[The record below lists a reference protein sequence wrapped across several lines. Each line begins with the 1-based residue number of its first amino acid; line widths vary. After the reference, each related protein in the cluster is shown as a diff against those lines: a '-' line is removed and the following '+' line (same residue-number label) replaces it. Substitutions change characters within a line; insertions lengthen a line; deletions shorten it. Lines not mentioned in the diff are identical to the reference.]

1 MTHLIKPVII
11 YIVHYINL
19 FIQTILIYDVY
30 DSIKDDTLL
39 IPLLYLIYILNC
51 IILCFT
57 NNRII
62 QTYVYITY
70 IFSIYNIYI
79 YITTGY
85 IYVVLWY
92 MVIYNNINIFILK
105 NNELY
110 NINRII
116 VDQTIETIVLSD
128 DDTTSSSSNEDNQT
142 DAYEIPEIP
151 EINIVIDNNT
161 INNTN
166 NNTTNNTNNNIID
179 NNTNNNTNNNI
190 IDNNTNNNTIDNLRK
205 KHIRINDECVICLLN
220 LKKKKT
226 IKTKCDHTF
235 HHTCLLKWLRVDNI
249 CPICRRGTPLK

>member
-19 FIQTILIYDVY
+19 FIQTILIYDIY

-105 NNELY
+105 NN
-110 NINRII
+110 
-116 VDQTIETIVLSD
+116 
-128 DDTTSSSSNEDNQT
+128 
-142 DAYEIPEIP
+142 
-151 EINIVIDNNT
+151 
-161 INNTN
+161 
-166 NNTTNNTNNNIID
+166 
-179 NNTNNNTNNNI
+179 
-190 IDNNTNNNTIDNLRK
+190 
-205 KHIRINDECVICLLN
+205 
-220 LKKKKT
+220 
-226 IKTKCDHTF
+226 
-235 HHTCLLKWLRVDNI
+235 
-249 CPICRRGTPLK
+249 

>member
-1 MTHLIKPVII
+1 
-11 YIVHYINL
+11 
-19 FIQTILIYDVY
+19 
-30 DSIKDDTLL
+30 
-39 IPLLYLIYILNC
+39 
-51 IILCFT
+51 
-57 NNRII
+57 
-62 QTYVYITY
+62 
-70 IFSIYNIYI
+70 
-79 YITTGY
+79 
-85 IYVVLWY
+85 

-151 EINIVIDNNT
+151 EIPEINIVIDNNT
-161 INNTN
+161 N
-166 NNTTNNTNNNIID
+166 NNTNNNIID
-179 NNTNNNTNNNI
+179 NNTNNNTNNNNTNNNI
-190 IDNNTNNNTIDNLRK
+190 IDNNTIDNLRK

>member
-1 MTHLIKPVII
+1 
-11 YIVHYINL
+11 
-19 FIQTILIYDVY
+19 
-30 DSIKDDTLL
+30 
-39 IPLLYLIYILNC
+39 
-51 IILCFT
+51 
-57 NNRII
+57 
-62 QTYVYITY
+62 
-70 IFSIYNIYI
+70 
-79 YITTGY
+79 
-85 IYVVLWY
+85 

-128 DDTTSSSSNEDNQT
+128 DDTASSSSNEDNQT

-179 NNTNNNTNNNI
+179 
-190 IDNNTNNNTIDNLRK
+190 NNTIDNLRK